1 MAADRVDWLMS
12 EHVRVFRE
20 SPLWDT
26 HDRWFMMPLH
36 HLRELYVATYDCPA
50 DEQGYVLD
58 PAGCIAQIRAE
69 NPGCVLVY

>member
-1 MAADRVDWLMS
+1 MAAARAQGPMAERVL
-12 EHVRVFRE
+12 VYRE

-26 HDRWFMMPLH
+26 VDCWWQMRSD
-36 HLRELYVATYDCPA
+36 HLRDLYVAAYDCPA

-69 NPGCVLVY
+69 CPDCVLIY